1 METSAVSGLKPVEP
15 LSVQP
20 VAAPVAVPTVV
31 VAPPPQPHAPAMN
44 PTTMNV
50 IVQPQSS
57 GPGFLVR
64 AVWFLLIG
72 WWLSAVATVLA
83 YLLCITIIGL
93 PFGFALF
100 NRLPAV
106 LTLRPRSETYVT
118 EVRNGVTFMRGGTVP
133 QLDIGPRV
141 VWFILVGWWL
151 GAIYVTVAW
160 FLCVIIITLPIG
172 LYLYNRIGAVM
183 TLLRY

>member
-1 METSAVSGLKPVEP
+1 METLAVSGLQPVEP
-15 LSVQP
+15 LLVEPVVAP
-20 VAAPVAVPTVV
+20 VAAPAIVA
-31 VAPPPQPHAPAMN
+31 APPPQQQAPQMN
-44 PTTMNV
+44 TTTRNV
-50 IVQPQSS
+50 IVQPQAS

-64 AVWFLLIG
+64 AVWFLFIG
-72 WWLSAVATVLA
+72 WWLSAIATVLA
-83 YLLCITIIGL
+83 YLLCVTIIGL

-118 EVRNGVTFMRGGTVP
+118 EVRDGVTFMRGGTVP
-133 QLDIGPRV
+133 QLRLGARV
-141 VWFILVGWWL
+141 VWFLLAGWWL

>member
-1 METSAVSGLKPVEP
+1 
-15 LSVQP
+15 
-20 VAAPVAVPTVV
+20 
-31 VAPPPQPHAPAMN
+31 
-44 PTTMNV
+44 MNV
-50 IVQPQSS
+50 IVQPQAS

-64 AVWFLLIG
+64 AVWFVFIG
-72 WWLSAVATVLA
+72 WWLSAIANVLA
-83 YLLCITIIGL
+83 YALCITIIGL

-118 EVRNGVTFMRGGTVP
+118 DVRDGVTFMRGGTVP
-133 QLDIGPRV
+133 QMPLAARV
-141 VWFILVGWWL
+141 VWFLLAGWWL

>member
-1 METSAVSGLKPVEP
+1 MDTSATSGIQPVEP
-15 LSVQP
+15 LVVQP
-20 VAAPVAVPTVV
+20 IGAPVTAAAI
-31 VAPPPQPHAPAMN
+31 VASSPPQPQAPQVN
-44 PTTMNV
+44 THRNI
-50 IVQPQSS
+50 IVQPQSA

-64 AVWFLLIG
+64 AAWFLFIG
-72 WWLSAVATVLA
+72 WWLSAIATGLA
-83 YLLCITIIGL
+83 YLLCVTIIGI

-106 LTLRPRSETYVT
+106 LTLRPRSEAYVT
-118 EVRNGVTFMRGGTVP
+118 EVRDGVTFMRGGTVP
-133 QLDIGPRV
+133 QLSMGVRA
-141 VWFILVGWWL
+141 VWFLLAGWWL

-160 FLCVIIITLPIG
+160 FLCVIIVTLPIG

>member
-1 METSAVSGLKPVEP
+1 METPAASGLQPVEP
-15 LSVQP
+15 LFAQP
-20 VAAPVAVPTVV
+20 TAAPAATVP
-31 VAPPPQPHAPAMN
+31 AQPKAARL
-44 PTTMNV
+44 TTTTTNI
-50 IVQPQSS
+50 IVQPRAA

-64 AVWFLLIG
+64 AAWFLFIG
-72 WWLSAVATVLA
+72 WWLSAIATALA
-83 YLLCITIIGL
+83 YLLCVTIIGL

-100 NRLPAV
+100 NRLPAI

-118 EVRNGVTFMRGGTVP
+118 EVRDGVTFMRGGTVP
-133 QLDIGPRV
+133 QLSMGARAA
-141 VWFILVGWWL
+141 WFLLAGWWL

>member
-1 METSAVSGLKPVEP
+1 METSATGLQPVEP
-15 LSVQP
+15 LLVQP
-20 VAAPVAVPTVV
+20 VVAPAATPVV
-31 VAPPPQPHAPAMN
+31 VAPPPVQPAQMN
-44 PTTMNV
+44 ATTMNV
-50 IVQPQSS
+50 IVQPQAS

-64 AVWFLLIG
+64 AVWFVFIG
-72 WWLSAVATVLA
+72 WWLSAIATVLA
-83 YLLCITIIGL
+83 YALCITIIGL

-106 LTLRPRSETYVT
+106 LTLRPRSEAYVT
-118 EVRNGVTFMRGGTVP
+118 EVRDGVTFMRGGTVP
-133 QLDIGPRV
+133 QLPMAGRA
-141 VWFILVGWWL
+141 VWFLLAGWWL

-172 LYLYNRIGAVM
+172 LYLYNRVGAVM

>member
-1 METSAVSGLKPVEP
+1 METPPDSALQPVEP
-15 LSVQP
+15 LLVEP
-20 VAAPVAVPTVV
+20 VAAPVAAPAIVA
-31 VAPPPQPHAPAMN
+31 APPPQASQTNTTSMN
-44 PTTMNV
+44 L
-50 IVQPQSS
+50 IVQSQAS

-64 AVWFLLIG
+64 AVWFLFIG
-72 WWLSAVATVLA
+72 WWLSAIATVLA
-83 YLLCITIIGL
+83 YALCITIIGL

-118 EVRNGVTFMRGGTVP
+118 EVHSGVTFMRGGTVP

-141 VWFILVGWWL
+141 VWFLLVGWWL

>member
-1 METSAVSGLKPVEP
+1 METPAVYGVKPVEP
-15 LSVQP
+15 LLVQP

-31 VAPPPQPHAPAMN
+31 AAPQSPVPQTT
-44 PTTMNV
+44 TTMNV

-64 AVWFLLIG
+64 AVWFLFIG
-72 WWLSAVATVLA
+72 WWLSAFATVLA

-118 EVRNGVTFMRGGTVP
+118 EVRDGVTFMRGGTVP
-133 QLDIGPRV
+133 QMPLAARV
-141 VWFILVGWWL
+141 VWFLLAGWWL

>member
-1 METSAVSGLKPVEP
+1 METRSDSALQPVEP
-15 LSVQP
+15 LVVEP
-20 VAAPVAVPTVV
+20 VAAPVAAPAI
-31 VAPPPQPHAPAMN
+31 VAAPSPQPQARQTN
-44 PTTMNV
+44 TTMNV
-50 IVQPQSS
+50 IVQPQAS

-64 AVWFLLIG
+64 AVWFVFIG
-72 WWLSAVATVLA
+72 WWLSAIATVLA
-83 YLLCITIIGL
+83 YALCITIIGL

-118 EVRNGVTFMRGGTVP
+118 EVHNGVTFMRGGTVP
-133 QLDIGPRV
+133 QLDIGPRI
-141 VWFILVGWWL
+141 VWFLLVGWWL